1 LCLLIDGKLVV
12 NVEMNSDTYKTLISS
27 SQGMYKEKGSRFISF
42 AIPVSYQEEIKPI
55 IDKIRK
61 EHHEAKHH
69 CYAYMIGHER
79 TIWRVNDDG
88 EPSGTAGRPIMGQIN
103 SYGLTNI
110 IIVVSRYFGGT
121 LLGVSGLIN
130 AYRTAAASAIQNAQ
144 LTERTVQEYYEITYP
159 YISMNDVMRTLKE
172 ENLGQSQQS
181 FGLECKILLNF
192 RLSSREKIINRLS
205 RIDGLKYR
213 YIETH

>member
-88 EPSGTAGRPIMGQIN
+88 EPSGTAGRPIMSQIN

-144 LTERTVQEYYEITYP
+144 LTERTVQEYYEITFP

-192 RLSSREKIINRLS
+192 RVSSREKIINRLS

>member
-1 LCLLIDGKLVV
+1 MD
-12 NVEMNSDTYKTLISS
+12 SDTYKTIISPAE
-27 SQGMYKEKGSRFISF
+27 GLYKEKGSRFVAI
-42 AIPVSYQEEIKPI
+42 AIPVSDQEAIKPI

-61 EHHEAKHH
+61 EHHEARHH

-88 EPSGTAGRPIMGQIN
+88 EPSGTGGRPILGQIN
-103 SYGLTNI
+103 SLGLTNL

-130 AYRTAAASAIQNAQ
+130 AYRSAAASALLNADQ
-144 LTERTVQEYYEITYP
+144 VERTLQEYYEITYP
-159 YISMNDVMRTLKE
+159 YISMNDVMRLLKE
-172 ENLGQSQQS
+172 ESIDQSQQS
-181 FGLECKILLNF
+181 FALECRIIINFRVSAKEKILH
-192 RLSSREKIINRLS
+192 RLS
-205 RIDGLKYR
+205 RIDGLTYR